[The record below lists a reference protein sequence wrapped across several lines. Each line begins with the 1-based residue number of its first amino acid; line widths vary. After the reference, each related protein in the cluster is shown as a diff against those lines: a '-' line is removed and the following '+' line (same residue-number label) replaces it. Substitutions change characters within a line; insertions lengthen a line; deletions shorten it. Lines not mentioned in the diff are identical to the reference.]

1 MNKERSDMDIET
13 VKQKIEDSQ
22 RSENLLGEEEVKD
35 AILKKAPSS
44 LL

>member
-22 RSENLLGEEEVKD
+22 RSENLLVLECL
-35 AILKKAPSS
+35 ARSS
-44 LL
+44 VEMQ